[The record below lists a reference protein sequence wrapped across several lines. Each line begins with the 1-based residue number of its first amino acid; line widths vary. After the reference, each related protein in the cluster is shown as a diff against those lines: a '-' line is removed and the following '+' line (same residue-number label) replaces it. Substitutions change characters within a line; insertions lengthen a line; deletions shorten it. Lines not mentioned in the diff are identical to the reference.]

1 MTTKPGTTRPG
12 DQPSAMSTGPGT
24 GPADDILDAEPDAQE
39 TPVYGEADEHAR
51 RVDAYADQERLVR
64 RFINVAH
71 ERLAGRDPGSRR
83 LRGRQPRERV
93 VLGVL
98 APQDPPAEP
107 VVTVQDLPAEPGVP
121 VDQLPA
127 SEFGLTCL
135 VDPDKDVLTV
145 DAAVRFALYLQHY
158 PTYDEQLRH
167 AAPDDS
173 QDGAAPASTASA
185 PAAQDAPA
193 DEPDDQEASTLAPEP
208 GAGQPA
214 GAAADHAELAD
225 IPPRDNHTGHT
236 AADPGQAG
244 GQRPNP
250 AGLSALRRCRRHQA
264 HHPGTGKQH
273 PGHRR

>member
-1 MTTKPGTTRPG
+1 M
-12 DQPSAMSTGPGT
+12 
-24 GPADDILDAEPDAQE
+24 LDAESDAQQ
-39 TPVYGEADEHAR
+39 TPVHGEADEHAR

-107 VVTVQDLPAEPGVP
+107 AVTVQDLPAEPGVP

-145 DAAVRFALYLQHY
+145 DATVRFALYLQHY

-167 AAPDDS
+167 AALPTAKTVPRRFPRHRHQRPRMHPLASRTIRKPAPWPQSPGPDNRR
-173 QDGAAPASTASA
+173 
-185 PAAQDAPA
+185 
-193 DEPDDQEASTLAPEP
+193 E
-208 GAGQPA
+208 
-214 GAAADHAELAD
+214 
-225 IPPRDNHTGHT
+225 PPR
-236 AADPGQAG
+236 AAL
-244 GQRPNP
+244 NW
-250 AGLSALRRCRRHQA
+250 
-264 HHPGTGKQH
+264 
-273 PGHRR
+273 